1 MIEAKDCSL
10 QYKDGTLALKPF
22 NLLIGKGET
31 VYIMGPSGSG
41 KTSLLKLMMGIEM
54 PTQGAFYVLD
64 QPMAQSNS
72 DTIRSIRTKIGP
84 IFQEFRLLEG
94 RTVLEN
100 VILSLRFMGYSKQEM
115 NQIGTLYIERV
126 GLGHK
131 INHTVDRLSWG
142 ECQRVAIARAV
153 ARKPALIIADEPT
166 GNLDHENA
174 LNVLNLLTGFAN
186 QDTTVII
193 TTHATH
199 LVDQLDATQRIYM
212 RNGEMTVKRYKAND
226 KSI

>member
-22 NLLIGKGET
+22 NLSIGRGET
-31 VYIMGPSGSG
+31 VFIMGPSGSG

-54 PTQGAFYVLD
+54 PSQGTFFVLD
-64 QPMAQSNS
+64 QPMTLSNS
-72 DTIRSIRTKIGP
+72 DAIRKVRTQMGP
-84 IFQEFRLLEG
+84 VFQEFRLLEG
-94 RTVLEN
+94 RSVLDN
-100 VILSLRFMGYSKQEM
+100 VILSLRFMGYTKQDM
-115 NQIGTLYIERV
+115 IRIGTTYIERV
-126 GLGHK
+126 GLSHK

-174 LNVLNLLTGFAN
+174 LKVLNLLTGFVN
-186 QDTTVII
+186 QETTVII

-199 LVDQLDATQRIYM
+199 LVDQLDATQRIFM
-212 RNGEMTVKRYKAND
+212 RNGEMTVKRYNANE
-226 KSI
+226 